1 MMGGVFRQ
9 VGLWALW
16 CWTEQSSLRPPRLD
30 PAPPSSPSP
39 SSGLGMELP
48 MTSSPGSF
56 LCLPEILHYLVVET
70 LPSYKVMIHVQNL
83 GGDDTPKWHLQS
95 VAWDIIL

>member
-1 MMGGVFRQ
+1 
-9 VGLWALW
+9 
-16 CWTEQSSLRPPRLD
+16 
-30 PAPPSSPSP
+30 
-39 SSGLGMELP
+39 
-48 MTSSPGSF
+48 MTCSPGSF